1 MIMKRAAVMAVYLSG
16 LLVSGS
22 WATFSICAVDTVTGE
37 VGSAGASCVNG
48 SIMLSDVHPNQGVVH
63 SQASYLAANQ
73 NYARTLMDRGLP
85 PQTIVDSVVAH
96 DAQGNPAPRQYGVVT
111 LAGALKSAGYTGTGC
126 TNYKNHITGPT
137 YAIQGNILLGRQILD
152 SMQVRFNRTNGDL
165 ACKLMAALQ
174 GAKVPGADT
183 RCASNNTSTLSAFIR
198 VARRTDVATY
208 YIDINLPSTPAGR
221 EPIDSLQ
228 KLFNTVHTCSASIN
242 DIPHAG
248 AGTAY
253 LRNPVTFS
261 GLKRLA
267 ENDARI
273 AMVKVY
279 TLDGRTVLSLG
290 RKSLAAASRFTSGS
304 HCAIGLF
311 ELVFNDGTVST
322 GALITVR

>member
-1 MIMKRAAVMAVYLSG
+1 MKHPAVVVICFFC
-16 LLVSGS
+16 LLVSHS

-37 VGSAGASCVNG
+37 VGSAGASCING

-126 TNYKNHITGPT
+126 TNYKNHITGPA

-198 VARRTDVATY
+198 VARRTDGASY
-208 YIDINLPSTPAGR
+208 YIDINLPSTPAHR

-228 KLFNTVHTCSASIN
+228 KLFNAVHTCNASIN
-242 DIPHAG
+242 SPSYAS
-248 AGTAY
+248 TPTVY
-253 LRNPVTFS
+253 SRNSVTFS
-261 GLKRLA
+261 GLKRLVG
-267 ENDARI
+267 NDARI
-273 AMVKVY
+273 AMVNVY
-279 TLDGRTVLSLG
+279 TLDGRTVLSLT
-290 RKSLAAASRFTSGS
+290 RKSLASAASRFTSGS
-304 HCAIGLF
+304 HCGIGLF

-322 GALITVR
+322 GALIMLR